1 MCSSGFILAGGCR
14 IFRSELPSKNKAM
27 HFSFPPQA
35 GEESDPDVERR
46 ALIGLSLVPGV
57 GGGRIRA
64 LLARFGTPSAV
75 WRAPRS
81 ALLGVPGIGEQ
92 TAEALLTFDA
102 SGRVDAQI
110 ERAEQVGAEL
120 LPSWDDR
127 FPRRLRQIYDPP
139 AFLWATGTW
148 RSEDE
153 RAVAVVGTRRCT
165 DYGRAQARR
174 LTRGLVRHGFTIVS
188 GLAYGIDAVAH
199 RTALEEGGRTVAVLG
214 SGLARIYPAAHTRL
228 ARRAARQ
235 GVVFS
240 EFALDADPDAPHFPE
255 RNRIV
260 SGLTLGTLV
269 VESRG
274 EGGAL
279 ITARMACEQNREV
292 FAVPGDAGRPTSEG
306 TNRLIQ
312 RSHAKLVLTVED
324 ILEEFG
330 AGGGRS
336 LPAGDAGGASGSS
349 PDASPADL
357 PPLAGPARRL
367 YDHLSADDPVHLDAL
382 CERTDVAPS
391 TALAVLFDLELQG
404 RVRQLA
410 GKRFCRA

>member
-1 MCSSGFILAGGCR
+1 M
-14 IFRSELPSKNKAM
+14 
-27 HFSFPPQA
+27 
-35 GEESDPDVERR
+35 
-46 ALIGLSLVPGV
+46 
-57 GGGRIRA
+57 
-64 LLARFGTPSAV
+64 
-75 WRAPRS
+75 
-81 ALLGVPGIGEQ
+81 
-92 TAEALLTFDA
+92 
-102 SGRVDAQI
+102 
-110 ERAEQVGAEL
+110 
-120 LPSWDDR
+120 
-127 FPRRLRQIYDPP
+127 
-139 AFLWATGTW
+139 
-148 RSEDE
+148 
-153 RAVAVVGTRRCT
+153 
-165 DYGRAQARR
+165 
-174 LTRGLVRHGFTIVS
+174 S

-228 ARRAARQ
+228 AHRAARQ

-357 PPLAGPARRL
+357 PPLAGPAGSTIISPRMTLCTSTRSASARTWRRPPRWPSCSTWNSRAAC
-367 YDHLSADDPVHLDAL
+367 DNWPANASA
-382 CERTDVAPS
+382 APE
-391 TALAVLFDLELQG
+391 TLPCPGADLFCVVSFQ
-404 RVRQLA
+404 
-410 GKRFCRA
+410 